1 MGRPVEVLKVL
12 ALEVSGTLD
21 VTCAA
26 VEGQLG
32 GGVELLD
39 EELREGNPLVRV
51 EGAVPFFPVEHQ
63 VIVSVRIWQ
72 QGTGNTRVCDCSI
85 GTKKSGN

>member
-1 MGRPVEVLKVL
+1 MGRPLEVLKVL
-12 ALEVSGTLD
+12 ALEASGTLD

-39 EELREGNPLVRV
+39 EEL
-51 EGAVPFFPVEHQ
+51 
-63 VIVSVRIWQ
+63 
-72 QGTGNTRVCDCSI
+72 
-85 GTKKSGN
+85 